1 MKDTIAPHTTVDR
14 MVAAHFEV
22 SNEALD
28 AAKAVHLSLHDVD
41 GPSWETSHA
50 IQ

>member
-1 MKDTIAPHTTVDR
+1 VDR

-22 SNEALD
+22 SSQALD
-28 AAKAVHLSLHDVD
+28 SAKAVHLSLHDLD

-50 IQ
+50 VQ